1 MKSFRLALILAFL
14 AALAML
20 PATAT
25 AATPAARPGGV
36 VPSGQAFGA
45 QLDIGYCYDYL
56 APFGTWSNLDPYGYV
71 WCPRNMG
78 YGWRP
83 YSDGHWIWSDYGW
96 TWDSDLDWGWMPF
109 HYGRWGWDD
118 DCGWYW
124 APGTVWGPAWVFWR
138 TGDLY
143 CGWAPIPPGIE
154 FGVGVD
160 FDALALGV
168 PINFWIFVNGS
179 HFMDRDLRRYS
190 LPYERNV
197 TLVRMTGFRN
207 RYDFRGGQMI
217 NEGIEVD
224 SIQRL
229 TGRPVTRYTLA
240 KADRPGSARVSGNQA
255 MFYRPEIRENREARP
270 KQALS
275 REEVRREM
283 GAARVYEAPRRAP
296 AAPPQAEVRKRQA
309 EERTTLEQSQAEE
322 RRRMEQQQAEEVR
335 RAQNQAERA
344 RVEQQHQAQKAE
356 QQKQHQAERQ
366 QMDQRHQRETQQVQ
380 KAPPKKEPQQKP
392 PKK

>member
-1 MKSFRLALILAFL
+1 MKSFRLALISIFL

-20 PATAT
+20 PATASS
-25 AATPAARPGGV
+25 ATPAVRPGGV
-36 VPSGQAFGA
+36 GPSGQAFGA

-96 TWDSDLDWGWMPF
+96 CWDSDLDWGWMPF

-118 DCGWYW
+118 DCGWFW
-124 APGTVWGPAWVFWR
+124 SPGTVWGPAWVFWR
-138 TGDLY
+138 TGDFY

-168 PINFWIFVNGS
+168 PINFWVFVNGS
-179 HFMDRDLRRYS
+179 HFLDPDLRRFA
-190 LPYERNV
+190 LPYERNATV
-197 TLVRMTGFRN
+197 VRMTEFRN
-207 RYDFRGGQMI
+207 RYDFRGGRMI
-217 NEGIEVD
+217 NEGIDVD

-240 KADRPGSARVSGNQA
+240 DSDRPGSARVSGNQA

-275 REEVRREM
+275 REDVRREM
-283 GAARVYEAPRRAP
+283 GGAARVYEAPRRA
-296 AAPPQAEVRKRQA
+296 
-309 EERTTLEQSQAEE
+309 
-322 RRRMEQQQAEEVR
+322 
-335 RAQNQAERA
+335 
-344 RVEQQHQAQKAE
+344 
-356 QQKQHQAERQ
+356 
-366 QMDQRHQRETQQVQ
+366 
-380 KAPPKKEPQQKP
+380 
-392 PKK
+392 